1 VKVLCYGDHNLG
13 GLTAVEE
20 KLIKEVEGL
29 EGLLVEVAKEFI
41 AIPTVNPPGLNYV
54 EMVEKIGYWC
64 RRFGL
69 DVEVIDVPSDVVAAR
84 SPDSQ
89 NQPRKILIAYLG
101 DKAAKPHI
109 HFNGHYDVV
118 PATGEWRVTEPFNP
132 LVKDG
137 RIYGRGAS
145 DMKGPL
151 ASMLVAL
158 KVLAE
163 RREELVGVASFSAV
177 PDEEI
182 GGGAGARYLV
192 EQKGRFAD
200 ACIIGEPSGLSSI
213 WDSHKGQAWF
223 EVTVKGKSA
232 HASTPWLGVNAFER
246 ACRLVVC
253 LSEGYVKQLPTKK
266 FAKLVPYDD
275 AIPVVTLGGVVKGGG
290 KVNIVPD
297 TLSFTVDRRT
307 VPGETFEEVRS
318 EFLNALYRCADSLG
332 IPREDL
338 EVKTI
343 LAGEPC
349 VMRDEEFKREF
360 AKAVE
365 DTLHIKPEFKICQG
379 GLDMRYFVAADIPT
393 LTYGGGE
400 SSKAH
405 AADEYAEIAD
415 LLNAAKVYT
424 LYTYRRLVKA
434 SY

>member
-1 VKVLCYGDHNLG
+1 VKVLCYGDHKLG

-101 DKAAKPHI
+101 DRDAKPHI

-307 VPGETFEEVRS
+307 VPGETFEEARS

-365 DTLHIKPEFKICQG
+365 DTLRLKPEFKICQG
-379 GLDMRYFVAADIPT
+379 GLDMRYFVAANIPT

-405 AADEYAEIAD
+405 TADEYAEISD
-415 LLNAAKVYT
+415 LLDAAKVYM
-424 LYTYRRLVKA
+424 LYAYRKLSR
-434 SY
+434 S

>member
-1 VKVLCYGDHNLG
+1 MG
-13 GLTAVEE
+13 GLSAAEE
-20 KLIKEVEGL
+20 KLIKEAGEL
-29 EGLLVEVAKEFI
+29 EGLLVEMVKEFI
-41 AIPTVNPPGLNYV
+41 AIPTVNPPGLNYL
-54 EMVEKIGYWC
+54 EMIEAIEWWC

-69 DVEVIDVPSDVVAAR
+69 DVEVIDVPKEVVAAR

-89 NQPRKILIAYLG
+89 NHPRKILLAYLG
-101 DKAAKPHI
+101 DREGKPHI

-118 PATGEWRVTEPFNP
+118 PATGEWRITEPFNP

-151 ASMLVAL
+151 ASMLIAF
-158 KVLAE
+158 KALAE
-163 RREELVGVASFSAV
+163 HRDELVGVASFSAV

-182 GGGAGARYLV
+182 GGGAGARFLV

-200 ACIIGEPSGLSSI
+200 LCIIAEPSGLSSI
-213 WDSHKGQAWF
+213 WDSHKGQAWL
-223 EVTVKGKSA
+223 EVTVRGKSA

-253 LSEGYVKQLPTKK
+253 LSESYVKQLPTKR

-297 TLSFTVDRRT
+297 ALTFTVDRRT
-307 VPGETFEEVRS
+307 VPGETFEEAKS
-318 EFLNALYRCADSLG
+318 EFLDALYRCADSLG

-338 EVKTI
+338 EVRTI

-349 VMRDEEFKREF
+349 VMRDEGFKRGF
-360 AKAVE
+360 AEAVE
-365 DTLHIKPEFKICQG
+365 DALGLKPVFKICQG
-379 GLDMRYFVAADIPT
+379 GLDMRYFVAANIPT
-393 LTYGGGE
+393 LTYSGGD

-405 AADEYAEIAD
+405 TADECAEISD
-415 LLNAAKVYT
+415 LLGAAKVYA
-424 LYTYRRLVKA
+424 LYAYRKLSRSK
-434 SY
+434 

>member
-1 VKVLCYGDHNLG
+1 LGDLNV
-13 GLTAVEE
+13 VEE
-20 KLIKEVEGL
+20 KLLKEVEEL
-29 EGLLVEVAKEFI
+29 DGLLIEMVKKFI

-54 EMVEKIGYWC
+54 KMVNEISWWC

-69 DVEVIDVPSDVVAAR
+69 SVEVIDVPSDVVAAR
-84 SPDSQ
+84 SHENQ
-89 NQPRKILIAYLG
+89 NQPRKILLAYLG
-101 DKAAKPHI
+101 DKGEKQHI

-158 KVLAE
+158 KALAE
-163 RREELVGVASFSAV
+163 HKDELVGVVSFSAV
-177 PDEEI
+177 PDEEV
-182 GGGAGARYLV
+182 GGGAGAGYLV

-200 ACIIGEPSGLSSI
+200 VCIIGEPSGLSSI
-213 WDSHKGQAWF
+213 WDSHKGQAWL
-223 EVTVKGKSA
+223 EVTVRGKSA

-253 LSEGYVKQLPTKK
+253 LSDYYVKQLPFKK

-318 EFLNALYRCADSLG
+318 EFLDALYRCADSLG

-343 LAGEPC
+343 LVGEPC
-349 VMRDEEFKREF
+349 VMRDEDFKREF
-360 AKAVE
+360 AAAVE
-365 DTLHIKPEFKICQG
+365 DALGLKPMFKICQG
-379 GLDMRYFVAADIPT
+379 GLDMRYFVTANMPT
-393 LTYGGGE
+393 LTYGGGV

-405 AADEYAEIAD
+405 TADEYAEISD
-415 LLNAAKVYT
+415 LLGAAKVYA
-424 LYTYRRLVKA
+424 LYAYRRL
-434 SY
+434 SGFR

>member
-1 VKVLCYGDHNLG
+1 MG
-13 GLTAVEE
+13 GLSAAEE
-20 KLIKEVEGL
+20 RLIMEVEGL
-29 EGLLVEVAKEFI
+29 EGLLVEMVKGFV

-54 EMVEKIGYWC
+54 EMVDEIGSWC

-69 DVEVIDVPSDVVAAR
+69 GVEVIDVPSEVVAAR
-84 SPDSQ
+84 SPESQ
-89 NQPRKILIAYLG
+89 NQPRKILFAYLG
-101 DKAAKPHI
+101 DKGAKPHI

-118 PATGEWRVTEPFNP
+118 PATGEWRVTEPFKP

-145 DMKGPL
+145 DMKGSL

-163 RREELVGVASFSAV
+163 RRGELVGVVSFSAV

-200 ACIIGEPSGLSSI
+200 VCIIGEPSGLSSI

-223 EVTVKGKSA
+223 EVTVRGKSA

-253 LSEGYVKQLPTKK
+253 LSEGYVKWLPTKS
-266 FAKLVPYDD
+266 FNKLVSYED
-275 AIPVVTLGGVVKGGG
+275 AVPVVTLGGVVKGGG
-290 KVNIVPD
+290 KLNIVPD

-307 VPGETFEEVRS
+307 VPGETFEEVRA
-318 EFLNALYRCADSLG
+318 EFLDALYRCADSIG

-349 VMRDEEFKREF
+349 VMRDEGFKRGF
-360 AKAVE
+360 AEAVE
-365 DTLHIKPEFKICQG
+365 DVLGLKPAFKICQG
-379 GLDMRYFVAADIPT
+379 GLDMRYFVSANIPT

-405 AADEYAEIAD
+405 AADEYANVLD
-415 LLNAAKVYT
+415 LLSAAKVYA
-424 LYTYRRLVKA
+424 LYAYRRLNRA
-434 SY
+434 SF

>member
-1 VKVLCYGDHNLG
+1 MS
-13 GLTAVEE
+13 GLSAAEE

-29 EGLLVEVAKEFI
+29 EGLLVEMVKEFI

-54 EMVEKIGYWC
+54 EMVERIGWWC

-69 DVEVIDVPSDVVAAR
+69 GVEVIDVPIDVVAAR
-84 SPDSQ
+84 SPESQ

-101 DKAAKPHI
+101 DEEAKPHI

-118 PATGEWRVTEPFNP
+118 PATGGWRVTEPFNP

-163 RREELVGVASFSAV
+163 HRGDLVGVASLSAV

-200 ACIIGEPSGLSSI
+200 VCIIGEPSGLHSI
-213 WDSHKGQAWF
+213 WDSHKGQAWL
-223 EVTVKGKSA
+223 EVTVRGRSA

-253 LSEGYVKQLPTKK
+253 LTEGYVKQLPSKKVTKP
-266 FAKLVPYDD
+266 VPYED

-297 TLSFTVDRRT
+297 NLSFTVDRRI
-307 VPGETFEEVRS
+307 VPGETSEEARS
-318 EFLNALYRCADSLG
+318 EFLDALYRCADNLG

-349 VMRDEEFKREF
+349 VMLDEGFKRVF
-360 AKAVE
+360 AEAVE
-365 DTLHIKPEFKICQG
+365 DALGLKPVFKICQG
-379 GLDMRYFVAADIPT
+379 GLDMRYFVAANIPT

-405 AADEYAEIAD
+405 TSDEYADIVD
-415 LLNAAKVYT
+415 LLNAAKVYV
-424 LYTYRRLVKA
+424 LYAYRRLTRT
-434 SY
+434 SF

>member
-1 VKVLCYGDHNLG
+1 MVIRGMG
-13 GLTAVEE
+13 GLSAAEE
-20 KLIKEVEGL
+20 SLLKEVEGL
-29 EGLLVEVAKEFI
+29 EGLLVEMVKEFI

-54 EMVEKIGYWC
+54 EMVDEISGWC

-69 DVEVIDVPSDVVAAR
+69 GVEVIDVPGDVVAAR
-84 SPDSQ
+84 SPESQ
-89 NQPRKILIAYLG
+89 NQPRKILFAYLG
-101 DKAAKPHI
+101 DRGAKPHI

-132 LVKDG
+132 LVRDG

-151 ASMLVAL
+151 ASILVAL
-158 KVLAE
+158 GALAE
-163 RREELVGVASFSAV
+163 HRGELVGVASFSAV

-182 GGGAGARYLV
+182 GGGGGAGYLV

-200 ACIIGEPSGLSSI
+200 ICIIGEPSGLSTI
-213 WDSHKGQAWF
+213 WDSHKGQAWL
-223 EVTVKGKSA
+223 EVTVRGRSA

-253 LSEGYVKQLPTKK
+253 LSEGYVKWLPSKRFT
-266 FAKLVPYDD
+266 KLVPYED

-297 TLSFTVDRRT
+297 ALSFTVDRRT

-318 EFLNALYRCADSLG
+318 EFLDALFRCADSLG

-343 LAGEPC
+343 FAGEPC
-349 VMRDEEFKREF
+349 VMRDEGFKMGF
-360 AKAVE
+360 AEAVE
-365 DTLHIKPEFKICQG
+365 DALGLKPVFKMCQG
-379 GLDMRYFVAADIPT
+379 GLDMRYFVSANIST
-393 LTYGGGE
+393 LAYGGGE

-405 AADEYAEIAD
+405 AADEYANVSD
-415 LLNAAKVYT
+415 LLGAAKVYA
-424 LYTYRRLVKA
+424 LYAYRRLTRA
-434 SY
+434 GF